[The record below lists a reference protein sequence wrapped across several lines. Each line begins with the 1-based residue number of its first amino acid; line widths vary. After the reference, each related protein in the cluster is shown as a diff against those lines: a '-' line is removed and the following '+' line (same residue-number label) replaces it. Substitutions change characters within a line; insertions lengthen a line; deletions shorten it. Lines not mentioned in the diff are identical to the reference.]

1 MTGEMNGEGISD
13 GLSAEPERKVEIRV
27 RKNGR
32 KDKVIISLNLIL
44 DFVINLS

>member
-13 GLSAEPERKVEIRV
+13 GSSAEPERKVEIRV

-32 KDKVIISLNLIL
+32 KDKVIISLNPI
-44 DFVINLS
+44 S